1 MNPDKNTMKQT
12 AQSPTPLKPVCGF
25 AQTVP
30 IWFMRSQWEMV
41 PVMDAPVFKNKRD
54 ARPQLQ
60 KPVGSRS
67 LPASLSTGFRLT
79 MIGLF
84 LLGVSGCASY
94 PIGKQFRAQ
103 ASATKDVSFRAI
115 CENPGAY
122 QGRMVIWGGRI
133 LTTVNETNGDFVTI
147 LQAPLDARERP
158 GSTKLSQ
165 GRFIV
170 RSSEFLDPEVYRP
183 GAKITVAGVLSG
195 TEAQKV
201 GNRSYD
207 FPVVKLRDVCFWRP
221 ESAAAET
228 PVYYVAPPFWGW
240 DWYGPYRHYDD
251 DYHGYYYRDLD
262 RDWDTWD
269 QDR

>member
-1 MNPDKNTMKQT
+1 MQT
-12 AQSPTPLKPVCGF
+12 AQNPEPVEPVCGF

-30 IWFMRSQWEMV
+30 IRFVRSRREMV
-41 PVMDAPVFKNKRD
+41 PVTDAVVLENQRD

-60 KPVGSRS
+60 KPVVSRS
-67 LPASLSTGFRLT
+67 LPLSLSTGFRLM
-79 MIGLF
+79 MIGLC
-84 LLGVSGCASY
+84 LLGVSGCATY
-94 PIGKQFRAQ
+94 PIGKQFRTQ
-103 ASATKDVSFRAI
+103 AAATKDVSFRAI
-115 CENPGAY
+115 CENPGPY
-122 QGRMVIWGGRI
+122 QGHMVIWGGKI
-133 LTTVNETNGDFVTI
+133 LTTVNETNGDFVTV

-170 RSSEFLDPEVYRP
+170 RSSELLDPEVYRP
-183 GAKITVAGVLSG
+183 GAKITIAGVLSG
-195 TEAQKV
+195 TEALKV
-201 GNRSYD
+201 GNRSYA

-228 PVYYVAPPFWGW
+228 SVYYVTPPFWGW
-240 DWYGPYRHYDD
+240 DWYGPCRPYDD